1 MKLRLPGLVLL
12 CFSTA
17 GIWASGTREDPGPGL
32 YAHITTVKG
41 TMVFKLDYNNTPLTV
56 TSFAGLAQGVLNNS
70 ARNKGVPYY
79 DGMPIDSIVRDY
91 AVFIGEHGESLP
103 REMTGRISASS
114 PGVLVMDGLST
125 ESSASR
131 FFITIHGDEFLD
143 SKYTSFGEIVS
154 GESTLKRLKAGDI
167 IQSIEILKTGSEA
180 RAFPI
185 TQDSFDRLLLK
196 GRTTEVNNLEAIDPA
211 LAEIVH
217 SLGEGRKKSRS
228 GIYYSVLTEGEGP
241 APSSGDR
248 VSMHYIGSLLDGTVF
263 DDSRIRDQT
272 FDFTMG
278 VDSMIPGWI
287 EMVMSMKAGE
297 IRKVVLPPETAYGE
311 SGFGP
316 IGPNSWLIFQLELVS
331 FIED

>member
-1 MKLRLPGLVLL
+1 MKLRLTGLVLF

-17 GIWASGTREDPGPGL
+17 GLWASGNQENPGPGL
-32 YAHITTVKG
+32 YAHIKTAKG

-56 TSFAGLAQGVLNNS
+56 TSFAGLAQGILS
-70 ARNKGVPYY
+70 HSTRDAGVPYY
-79 DGMPIDSIVRDY
+79 DGIPIDSVVRSY
-91 AVFIGEHGESLP
+91 VAFIGEHGESLP
-103 REMTGRISASS
+103 REMTGKISASS

-154 GESTLKRLKAGDI
+154 GDSTLKRLRAGDI
-167 IQSIEILKTGSEA
+167 IQSIEILKNGSEA
-180 RAFPI
+180 NAFPI
-185 TQDSFDRLLLK
+185 TQDSFDKLLLK
-196 GRTTEVNNLEAIDPA
+196 GRAAEVKNLETIDPA
-211 LAEIVH
+211 LAEIVR

-228 GIYYSVLTEGEGP
+228 GIYYAILTEGEGP
-241 APSSGDR
+241 APSSGDK

-263 DDSRIRDQT
+263 DNSKIREQT
-272 FDFTMG
+272 FDFTVG

-287 EMVMSMKAGE
+287 EMVMDMKTGE